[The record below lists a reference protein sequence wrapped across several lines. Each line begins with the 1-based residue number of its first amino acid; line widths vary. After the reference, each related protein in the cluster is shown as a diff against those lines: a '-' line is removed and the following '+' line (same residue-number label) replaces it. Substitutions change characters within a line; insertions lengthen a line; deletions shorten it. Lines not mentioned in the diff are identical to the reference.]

1 MTWWRASIVSAAIIA
16 TLSVS
21 RGAAF
26 AQVDLSGQWQTI
38 NHLEA
43 RTRGPGPDLA
53 DYLGIPL
60 NDEGRAVA
68 LSFSYSMVSMTER
81 MCMYNSQ
88 NLLTNDAPSLV
99 IERINDRVNGA
110 LTGWQLSGGGSVRDP
125 LPIWLDRRQR
135 PSANGLHTFAGF
147 TLGEWDGPVLRGS
160 MTHMKHG
167 ITARNGAPLSD
178 RATMTVHIVRNEDI
192 LTILTVVEDPVF
204 LEAPHATSA
213 TFRFN
218 PLGNVNPVNAPCYPL
233 AEVPRLDQP
242 GTVPHY
248 LPGTNPFAD
257 EFAKRWN
264 LPLEAAHGGAQ
275 TMYPEFR
282 KKLKDSYKIPA
293 PCKNNDRQDCIFQD
307 F

>member
-1 MTWWRASIVSAAIIA
+1 MNHRTRLVVAPIIA
-16 TLSVS
+16 VASL
-21 RGAAF
+21 ANLPAY

-38 NHLEA
+38 NHLDS

-68 LSFSYSMVSMTER
+68 LTFSYTMVSMTER

-88 NLLTNDAPSLV
+88 NLLTNDAPSLE
-99 IERINDRVNGA
+99 ISRINDPVNGA
-110 LTGWQLSGGGSVRDP
+110 LVAWRLSGGGSVRDP
-125 LPIWLDRRQR
+125 LPIWMDRRQR
-135 PSANGLHTFAGF
+135 PSVNGLHTFTGF

-160 MTHMKHG
+160 MTHMKRG

-178 RATMTVHIVRNEDI
+178 QAAMTIHLVRNEDV
-192 LTILTVVEDPVF
+192 LTILTVTEDPVY
-204 LEAPHATSA
+204 LEAPFAQSA
-213 TFRFN
+213 TFRYN

-233 AEVPRLDQP
+233 TEVPRLDAP
-242 GTVPHY
+242 GSVPHF
-248 LPGTNPFAD
+248 LPGTNPDAD
-257 EFAKRWN
+257 TFAKRWN

-293 PCKNNDRQDCIFQD
+293 PCKNNDREDCIFKD

>member
-1 MTWWRASIVSAAIIA
+1 MTWWRSAILA
-16 TLSVS
+16 TLFTTS
-21 RGAAF
+21 APAF
-26 AQVDLSGQWQTI
+26 AQVDLAGQWQTI

-43 RTRGPGPDLA
+43 RTRGPGPDLG

-60 NDEGRAVA
+60 NDEGRAAA
-68 LSFSYSMVSMTER
+68 LTFSYSMVSMTER

-88 NLLTNDAPSLV
+88 NLLTNDAPSLE
-99 IERINDRVNGA
+99 IARINDPVNGN
-110 LTGWQLSGGGSVRDP
+110 LIGWKLSGGGSVRDP
-125 LPIWLDRRQR
+125 MPIWIDGRQR
-135 PSANGLHTFAGF
+135 PPANALHTFAGF
-147 TLGEWDGPVLRGS
+147 TLGEWDGQVLRGVT
-160 MTHMKHG
+160 THMKRG

-178 RATMTVHIVRNEDI
+178 QATMTIHIARNDDI
-192 LTILTVVEDPVF
+192 LTILTVTEDPIY

-213 TFRFN
+213 TFRYN

-233 AEVPRLDQP
+233 TEVPRLDAP
-242 GTVPHY
+242 GSVPHF
-248 LPGTNPFAD
+248 LPGTNPDA
-257 EFAKRWN
+257 ESFAKRWN

-293 PCKNNDRQDCIFQD
+293 PCKANDRQDCILKD